1 MTNYFMDVYSAF
13 ENAMV
18 TGLFTDGILLAFG
31 CAGITVISIWSIMR
45 PSLSKY
51 YMPISWLMIFVSMSL
66 LSLTFIFDGWIS
78 AASFTAAYGLFL
90 LAAPVLIFIIGI
102 DAACAVVMATPILSI
117 ELLILIAVNKFMNF
131 SV

>member
-1 MTNYFMDVYSAF
+1 MTYFTDIYRVF
-13 ENAMV
+13 GNVMV
-18 TGLFTDGILLAFG
+18 TELFTDGILLAFG

-45 PSLSKY
+45 PSLGKY
-51 YMPISWLMIFVSMSL
+51 YIAVSWLMIFVSMSL

-78 AASFTAAYGLFL
+78 AASFTATYGLFL

-102 DAACAVVMATPILSI
+102 DAACAVVMTTPILSI